1 MERPEVVRA
10 MEISISGCNQETMI
24 DPYPVKQACDN
35 KVSGIS
41 DHLLLRQFRSGEID
55 ASTELY
61 MKYAGRLIGLTM
73 RKSGADLARQ
83 VDPEDIVQSVFR
95 TFFRRVEDGQYDV
108 PEGEDIWKLLLVIA
122 LNKIRAVAT
131 YHKAAKRDIRRTEGN
146 VPPEIY
152 AAFSDNRDEVA
163 LTSLRMVIEE
173 MMEDL
178 LDVNRRIVMMR
189 IEGFELA
196 EIANEVRRSKRT
208 VERVLQ
214 NFRGRLSQLI

>member
-1 MERPEVVRA
+1 
-10 MEISISGCNQETMI
+10 MI
-24 DPYPVKQACDN
+24 DPYPVKPAAFKN
-35 KVSGIS
+35 GSSNS
-41 DHLLLRQFRSGEID
+41 DHLLLKQFRNGEID

-108 PEGEDIWKLLLVIA
+108 PEGEEIWKLLLVIA

-146 VPPEIY
+146 VPAEIY
-152 AAFSDNRDEVA
+152 ASFSDNRDDVA
-163 LTSLRMVIEE
+163 LVSLQMVIDE

-178 LDVNRRIVMMR
+178 LEVNRRIVMMR
-189 IEGFELA
+189 IQGFELA
-196 EIANEVRRSKRT
+196 EIASHVHRSKRT

-214 NFRGRLSQLI
+214 DFRSRLSRII

>member
-1 MERPEVVRA
+1 M
-10 MEISISGCNQETMI
+10 MI
-24 DPYPVKQACDN
+24 DPYPIHE
-35 KVSGIS
+35 SGQNDGSGFS
-41 DHLLLRQFRSGEID
+41 DHALIRQFRNGEID
-55 ASTELY
+55 ASTQLY
-61 MKYAGRLIGLTM
+61 VKYASRLIGLTM

-95 TFFRRVEDGQYDV
+95 TFFRRVGDGQYDV

-152 AAFSDNRDEVA
+152 ASFSDNRDEVA
-163 LTSLRMVIEE
+163 LVSLRMVIDE

-178 LDVNRRIVMMR
+178 LEVNRQIVFMR

-196 EIANEVRRSKRT
+196 EIAARVHRSKRT

-214 NFRGRLSQLI
+214 DFRNRLSRMI